1 MIRTEFPPEERR
13 KRTRRPRPPSNPTR
27 SEASSHYPTL
37 PPPREQNPEI
47 DRETSAHSTDLG
59 EPKHEE
65 RGGEQGGLPSRASSE
80 AGRSGGGGGGGIPL
94 CRRASEPSD
103 EEGKGSEG
111 GWAE

>member
-13 KRTRRPRPPSNPTR
+13 KRTRRPRSPSNPTR

-37 PPPREQNPEI
+37 PPREQNPEI

-80 AGRSGGGGGGGIPL
+80 AGRSGGGGGIPL